1 MKLERIIALASALG
15 AIFYFAGCA
24 QLGEMTKKLTSAA
37 PKAEQASA
45 QAPAK
50 PSAESAEPASPVRV
64 LDRGEEQ
71 RLSKSLVARITTY
84 YNLLE
89 DKEVEKASM
98 FVREEHR
105 AKFVDDLWDFV
116 AKYKIQSADI
126 VSYQLHPQADGLII
140 AQAKVM
146 RTLFKHNEITPAR
159 QPIYMMWEYDGSQ
172 WLLRPQVE
180 K

>member
-1 MKLERIIALASALG
+1 MKMERIIALASALV

-24 QLGEMTKKLTSAA
+24 QLGANMPAPAA
-37 PKAEQASA
+37 PAAAEQAPT
-45 QAPAK
+45 Q
-50 PSAESAEPASPVRV
+50 PSAKSAEAASSART

-71 RLSKSLVARITTY
+71 RLSKSLVQRITTY

-89 DKEVEKASM
+89 DKQVEKASM

-116 AKYKIQSADI
+116 AKFKIQSADI
-126 VSYQLHPQADGLII
+126 VSYQLHPQADGLIL

-146 RTLFKHNEITPAR
+146 RTLFKHNEITPTR
-159 QPIYMMWEYDGSQ
+159 QPIYMMWEHDGTQ

>member
-1 MKLERIIALASALG
+1 MKLKRIIALATALG
-15 AIFYFAGCA
+15 AIFYLAGCA
-24 QLGEMTKKLTSAA
+24 QLGANKTTPAA
-37 PKAEQASA
+37 SIEQATS
-45 QAPAK
+45 Q
-50 PSAESAEPASPVRV
+50 PSAESAEPASPVRA

-71 RLSKSLVARITTY
+71 RLSKALVARITNY
-84 YNLLE
+84 YTLLE
-89 DKEVEKASM
+89 DKQVEKASM

-126 VSYQLHPQADGLII
+126 VSYQLHPQADGLIL